1 MQVSIES
8 TGDLERR
15 MTVALP
21 AEQFEKAIL
30 ERLRKLSKTVKM
42 PGFRPGKVP
51 LKMIEA
57 QYGGK
62 VMEEVVGDLI
72 NSSFRQAIGQQGLN
86 PAGGPSIEPKSLDR
100 GKDLEYVAVFE
111 VYPDISPKGLE
122 GTKFERPLC
131 EITEEDVHRTL
142 ERMQKQRTQWEPVD
156 GRAEDGHRLSIDFDG
171 SLDGSPVDGTSAKDF
186 LVVLG
191 QGALVEDF
199 ERQLVGLSV
208 GDEPTI
214 SVTFPNDDH
223 NANLAG
229 KKVDFALC
237 VKQIAEARLPA
248 LDDDFAK
255 VFGVK
260 DGSLETLKAEVRT
273 NLEREVQ
280 DRIRVVMRDRVMSAV
295 VDNNDI
301 SVPKRLVDEEAQ
313 RLLSSNRLALKKNGI
328 PEDKLPSDQSL
339 YVDQAQRRVLLGLVL
354 SELSKRQGM
363 KADPAR
369 VKETLERM
377 AATYEDPAEFI
388 QWHYADPKR
397 LAEVEAVVMEDM
409 LVEHLLGTAQIVDKP
424 IGFSELMYPQQP
436 TDKT

>member
-1 MQVSIES
+1 MQVFVES

-21 AEQFEKAIL
+21 ADQFEKAIL
-30 ERLRKLSKTVKM
+30 DRLKGLSKTVKM

-72 NSSFRQAIGQQGLN
+72 NSSFQQAIGQQGLN

-111 VYPDISPKGLE
+111 IYPDVNPKDLG

-131 EITEEDVHRTL
+131 EITQEDIHRTL

-156 GRAEDGHRLSIDFDG
+156 DSAQDGHRLSIDFDG
-171 SLDGSPVDGTSAKDF
+171 SLDGKPVDGTSAKDF
-186 LVVLG
+186 KVILG
-191 QGALVEDF
+191 QGALVKDLEG
-199 ERQLVGLSV
+199 QLVGLGV
-208 GDEPTI
+208 GDKPSI
-214 SVTFPNDDH
+214 SVVFPDDYH
-223 NANLAG
+223 DADLAG
-229 KKVDFALC
+229 KKVDFAIS
-237 VKQIAEARLPA
+237 VNQIAEAKLPA

-255 VFGVK
+255 VFGIK
-260 DGSLETLKAEVRT
+260 DGSLETLKAEVKN

-280 DRIRVVMRDRVMSAV
+280 DRIRVLMRDRVMSAV

-301 SVPKRLVDEEAQ
+301 SVPKRLVDEEAR
-313 RLLSSNRLALKKNGI
+313 RLLSSNRQTLKQNGV
-328 PEDKLPSDQSL
+328 PEDKLPSDESL
-339 YVDQAQRRVLLGLVL
+339 YIDQAQRRVLLGLVL
-354 SELSKRQGM
+354 SEISKRQGM
-363 KADPAR
+363 KADPAQ
-369 VKETLERM
+369 VQETLERM
-377 AATYEDPAEFI
+377 AATYEDPAQFI

-409 LVEHLLGTAQIVDKP
+409 LVEHLLQTAQIVDKP
-424 IGFSELMYPQQP
+424 IDFNELMYPKQP
-436 TDKT
+436 TDNT

>member
-21 AEQFEKAIL
+21 ADQLEKAIL
-30 ERLRKLSKTVKM
+30 DRLKKLSKTVNL

-72 NSSFRQAIGQQGLN
+72 NSSFQQAVGQEGLN

-111 VYPDISPKGLE
+111 IYPDITPKDLT
-122 GTKFERPLC
+122 GTQFERPLC
-131 EITEEDVHRTL
+131 EITEEDIHRTL
-142 ERMQKQRTQWEPVD
+142 ERMQKQRTQWEPID
-156 GRAEDGHRLSIDFDG
+156 ERAQDGHRLSFDFDG
-171 SLDGSPVDGTSAKDF
+171 SLDGNPVAGASAKDF
-186 LVVLG
+186 QVVLG
-191 QGALVEDF
+191 QGALVKDF
-199 ERQLVGLSV
+199 ERQLVGLSA

-214 SVTFPNDDH
+214 SVVFPDDYH
-223 NANLAG
+223 NTDMAG

-237 VKQIAEARLPA
+237 VKQVAKAKLPA

-255 VFGVK
+255 VFGIK
-260 DGSLETLKAEVRT
+260 DGSMETLKAEVQT

-280 DRIRVVMRDRVMSAV
+280 ERIRVLMRDRVMSAV
-295 VDNNDI
+295 ADNNDI
-301 SVPKRLVDEEAQ
+301 SVPKRLVDEEAKH
-313 RLLSSNRLALKKNGI
+313 LLSSNRMTLKKNGVS
-328 PEDKLPSDQSL
+328 EDKLPSDESL

-354 SELSKRQGM
+354 SEVSKRQGM

-369 VKETLERM
+369 VKETLERI

-388 QWHYADPKR
+388 QWHYADPTR

-409 LVEHLLGTAQIVDKP
+409 LVEYLLGTAQIVDKP
-424 IGFSELMYPQQP
+424 IGFSELMYPQQS